1 LVRKNDGGA
10 SYGRQAAARGGY
22 VGVEVG
28 RIRSSRMLA
37 AATRVSNQVQGGR
50 LVCVENSNWNH
61 DRPLVSEGSMIST
74 D

>member
-1 LVRKNDGGA
+1 MMSGLVRKNDGGA

-37 AATRVSNQVQGGR
+37 AATRFSNQVQPTGR
-50 LVCVENSNWNH
+50 ASRL
-61 DRPLVSEGSMIST
+61 R
-74 D
+74 